1 MDRVK
6 QSEKEA
12 EKASDVPLDFQE
24 TVRTSV
30 LDGVDMSLSMT
41 KEAYKKRLA
50 QLQDELMRLHN
61 EMYLKR
67 IPVVVALEGWDAAG
81 KGGAIKRLTEP
92 LDPRGYEV
100 VPTAAPNDIEKAH
113 HYLWRFWK
121 EMPKDGHMTI
131 FDRTWYG
138 RVMVERIEGFCSQ
151 NEWRRAY
158 REINQMEQNLTDHGV
173 VVLKFWL
180 QIDKDEQERR
190 FNERM
195 EDPEKQWKITDED
208 WRNREKW
215 DAYVKAVDE
224 MILRT
229 STTYAP
235 WTIVEA
241 DSKYYARIK
250 ILETVVWALKNRI

>member
-1 MDRVK
+1 M
-6 QSEKEA
+6 
-12 EKASDVPLDFQE
+12 
-24 TVRTSV
+24 
-30 LDGVDMSLSMT
+30 
-41 KEAYKKRLA
+41 
-50 QLQDELMRLHN
+50 
-61 EMYLKR
+61 
-67 IPVVVALEGWDAAG
+67 
-81 KGGAIKRLTEP
+81 
-92 LDPRGYEV
+92 
-100 VPTAAPNDIEKAH
+100 
-113 HYLWRFWK
+113 
-121 EMPKDGHMTI
+121 
-131 FDRTWYG
+131 
-138 RVMVERIEGFCSQ
+138 
-151 NEWRRAY
+151 
-158 REINQMEQNLTDHGV
+158 TDHGV
-173 VVLKFWL
+173 IVLKFWL

-250 ILETVVWALKNRI
+250 ILETVVRALKNRT

>member
-1 MDRVK
+1 M
-6 QSEKEA
+6 
-12 EKASDVPLDFQE
+12 
-24 TVRTSV
+24 
-30 LDGVDMSLSMT
+30 
-41 KEAYKKRLA
+41 
-50 QLQDELMRLHN
+50 
-61 EMYLKR
+61 
-67 IPVVVALEGWDAAG
+67 
-81 KGGAIKRLTEP
+81 
-92 LDPRGYEV
+92 
-100 VPTAAPNDIEKAH
+100 
-113 HYLWRFWK
+113 
-121 EMPKDGHMTI
+121 
-131 FDRTWYG
+131 
-138 RVMVERIEGFCSQ
+138 
-151 NEWRRAY
+151 
-158 REINQMEQNLTDHGV
+158 TDHGV
-173 VVLKFWL
+173 IVLKFWL